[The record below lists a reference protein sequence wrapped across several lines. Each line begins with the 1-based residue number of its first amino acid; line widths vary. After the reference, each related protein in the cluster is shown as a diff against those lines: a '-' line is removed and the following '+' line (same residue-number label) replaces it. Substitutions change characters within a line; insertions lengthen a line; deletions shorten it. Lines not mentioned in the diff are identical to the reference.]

1 MKKLTF
7 SLILA
12 AACFLFGNAQDE
24 STIKE
29 FASKYDAYIKQLTGK
44 IPEIPAIA
52 VVVIKN
58 DKPVFLQAYGV
69 ADKETGTKA
78 DINTLFYIA
87 SSTKSFTALAAALLD
102 KEDKIKLNDPVKK
115 YSKGID
121 FSNSIPEKIT
131 VRDLLTHT
139 SGLQNDPL
147 TFRLAYS
154 GEVDTKDINR
164 VFAEATVYVDSN
176 YNKYKYDNLGYN
188 IYGILLK
195 QSLEKKWQDVLQ
207 EKIFT
212 PMKMEH
218 TTAYVSKAIDNKW
231 KIAYPYMYTAE
242 RGVTRTW
249 LEKKDN
255 NMQSAGGVFASIADI
270 GAWLNMNMNE
280 GKLNGKQIFPADII
294 RKCQTGYTKT
304 ERESAPFIGDGE
316 YGLGWQIGKYKNE
329 KVIYHHGGFPGY
341 RSHISFL
348 PDKKIAVAVL
358 INDGSIGVRAGHL
371 LATYAYDWLVQ
382 VENIDALYA
391 KQLQDL
397 LTTYDNGKKSLQAGL
412 AERAKRTSQLSLPL
426 ESYTGKFRSS
436 DFGTMEIFLK
446 DNALAARLGNM
457 QTVSTPFTEKETVR
471 VELIPGSGQVLRFKK
486 NNDNKIESVA
496 LDGVEFRKMN

>member
-1 MKKLTF
+1 MKKITF
-7 SLILA
+7 SFIFAVCYCLL
-12 AACFLFGNAQDE
+12 LNAQDE
-24 STIKE
+24 NKIKE
-29 FASKYDAYIKQLTGK
+29 FAARYDAYIKNLTGK

-52 VVVIKN
+52 VVVIKD
-58 DKPVFLQAYGV
+58 DKPVFLKAYGV
-69 ADKETGTKA
+69 ANKETGTMA

-102 KEDKIKLNDPVKK
+102 KEGKIKLSDPVVK
-115 YSKGID
+115 YSKGIE
-121 FSNSIPEKIT
+121 FRNPIPEKIT
-131 VRDLLTHT
+131 VQNLLTHT

-164 VFAEATVYVDSN
+164 VFGEATNYIDSN
-176 YNKYKYDNLGYN
+176 YNKYNYDNLGYN
-188 IYGILLK
+188 IYGILL
-195 QSLEKKWQDVLQ
+195 QQTLGKKWQDVLQ
-207 EKIFT
+207 EKIFS
-212 PMKMEH
+212 PMKLDH
-218 TTAYVSKAIDNKW
+218 TTAYVSKAIGNKW
-231 KIAYPYMYTAE
+231 TVAYPYMYTGDK
-242 RGVTRTW
+242 GVTRTW

-255 NMQSAGGVFASIADI
+255 NMQSAGGLFASISDI
-270 GAWLNMNMNE
+270 GAWLNMNMNR
-280 GKLNGKQIFPADII
+280 GKLNGKQIFPAYII
-294 RKCQTGYTKT
+294 QKCQTGYTT
-304 ERESAPFIGDGE
+304 TQREAAPFVGEGE

-358 INDGSIGVRAGHL
+358 INDGSIGGRSGHL
-371 LATYAYDWLVQ
+371 LATYAYDWWLQ
-382 VENIDALYA
+382 IENIDELYA

-397 LTTYDNGKKSLQAGL
+397 VNTFENGKKTLQSGF
-412 AERAKRTSQLSLPL
+412 AERAKRTWQLTLPL

-436 DFGTMEIFLK
+436 DFGTMEIYVQ
-446 DNALAARLGNM
+446 DNSLAAKLGNM

-486 NNDNKIESVA
+486 TNDNKIESVA
-496 LDGVEFRKMN
+496 LDGVEFKKMN

>member
-1 MKKLTF
+1 MKKITF
-7 SLILA
+7 SVILA
-12 AACFLFGNAQDE
+12 ISCFLLVNAQDE
-24 STIKE
+24 STIKQ
-29 FASKYDAYIKQLTGK
+29 FAAKYDAYIKQLTEK

-58 DKPVFLQAYGV
+58 DKPVFLKAYGV

-102 KEDKIKLNDPVKK
+102 KEGKIKLDDPVKK

-121 FSNSIPEKIT
+121 FRNSIPDKIT
-131 VRDLLTHT
+131 VQNLLTHT

-164 VFAEATVYVDSN
+164 VFGEATVYVDSN
-176 YNKYKYDNLGYN
+176 YNKYYYDNLGYN

-231 KIAYPYMYTAE
+231 NIAYPYMYTADK
-242 RGVTRTW
+242 GVTRTW

-255 NMQSAGGVFASIADI
+255 NMQSAGGLFASITDI
-270 GAWLNMNMNE
+270 GTWLNMNMNQ

-304 ERESAPFIGDGE
+304 QRESAPFTGDGE

-358 INDGSIGVRAGHL
+358 INDGTIGGRSGHL
-371 LATYAYDWLVQ
+371 LATYAYDWWLQ
-382 VENIDALYA
+382 AGNIDESYER
-391 KQLQDL
+391 QLQDL
-397 LTTYDNGKKSLQAGL
+397 STMFDNGKKTIEAGF
-412 AERAKRTSQLSLPL
+412 AERARRTSQLSLPL

-436 DFGTMEIFLK
+436 DFGTMEIFLM
-446 DNALAARLGNM
+446 DNSLAARLGNM
-457 QTVSTPFTEKETVR
+457 QTVSTPFTEKEAVR
-471 VELIPGSGQVLRFKK
+471 VELIPGTGQVLRFRKS
-486 NNDNKIESVA
+486 NDNKIESVA
-496 LDGVEFRKMN
+496 LDGVEFMKVN